1 MEITDPTLVFLLIT
15 LGLVG
20 IGVETLTPGGFIP
33 GLIGIAALVF
43 GIIGA
48 IDIGVA
54 PGGVSL
60 MVLAVALFI
69 AAVALK
75 LYRPLSVAGLIALI
89 LSGIFFFDRDQDPT
103 SIPAVI
109 AGCLVLGGFVMF
121 VIERAA
127 RAKASPV
134 RYGPEELIGRPAEV
148 RATLDP
154 RGQVFADGA
163 LWQAEIVPGS
173 PAVGIGENV
182 IIDSVRGLTLMVSP
196 ANAIATEVNPEG
208 DSA

>member
-1 MEITDPTLVFLLIT
+1 M
-15 LGLVG
+15 
-20 IGVETLTPGGFIP
+20 
-33 GLIGIAALVF
+33 
-43 GIIGA
+43 
-48 IDIGVA
+48 
-54 PGGVSL
+54 
-60 MVLAVALFI
+60 
-69 AAVALK
+69 
-75 LYRPLSVAGLIALI
+75 
-89 LSGIFFFDRDQDPT
+89 
-103 SIPAVI
+103 
-109 AGCLVLGGFVMF
+109 
-121 VIERAA
+121 
-127 RAKASPV
+127 
-134 RYGPEELIGRPAEV
+134 